1 MIRSSRILFALQLA
15 VAVLVLDKVAGA
27 DGEEAAAA
35 RALILFRL
43 GRIDVA
49 AGRYAEALPKFAD
62 SQKLDPEAGTM
73 LNLAFCYEKL
83 GKTATAWAQ
92 YQAASAT
99 AREQGNSK
107 RENEALA
114 QARRLEASLFHV
126 VIRVM
131 EQADADELEV
141 RLDSVPL
148 PRSLWGQP
156 TPVDPGRHELRA
168 TAAKRLPW
176 RSTFDVDAEHGD
188 AVTVPVLEPIAQA
201 DTAAGPAPRRHD
213 VPDADRGRAPAGSMR
228 RTAALVMTGAGALA
242 LGVASV
248 FALTA
253 KSTYDGANCQGRF
266 CTRDGLNEQSRAYT
280 EAGVATAAAAAG
292 GAALI
297 GAAILWF
304 TVPSGPRGIQMQPAV
319 GRTAWGVSLQGAW

>member
-1 MIRSSRILFALQLA
+1 MIRSSSISFVLQLA
-15 VAVLVLDKVAGA
+15 VALLVLDGVARA
-27 DGEEAAAA
+27 DSKDAAAA
-35 RALILFRL
+35 RALLLFRL
-43 GRIDVA
+43 GRMDVA

-92 YQAASAT
+92 YEAAGAV
-99 AREQGNSK
+99 AHEKGNAK

-114 QARRLEASLFHV
+114 QARRLEASLFRV
-126 VIRVM
+126 VVRVT
-131 EQADADELEV
+131 EQADADGLEV
-141 RLDSVPL
+141 QLDNTPL
-148 PRSLWGQP
+148 PKSLWGQP

-176 RSTFDVDAEHGD
+176 RSTFEVDTEHLD
-188 AVTVPVLEPIAQA
+188 AVTVPRLDPIAQA
-201 DTAAGPAPRRHD
+201 DTPAVLAPRGH
-213 VPDADRGRAPAGSMR
+213 VAPDTDRGRVPAGSAR
-228 RTAALVMTGAGALA
+228 RTAALVMTGAGAAA

-266 CTRDGLNEQSRAYT
+266 CTPDGVHAQSRAYT
-280 EAGVATAAAAAG
+280 EAGVATATAAAG

-319 GRTAWGVSLQGAW
+319 DRTAWGVSLQGAW